1 MDTSIVS
8 ALGAGS
14 GIDTVALVKQL
25 VEIERAPQQ
34 QRLDSKKE
42 TLDAQISAYGTL
54 KSSLSEFQGLLEPLS
69 NNDTFNA
76 RSVSFPETDVV
87 TPNSLGTNAQ
97 VGSYQLEVI
106 EVAQAQSLAINTT
119 YASKDSAIGVS
130 GSLTISLG
138 TWTYDNTDPN
148 NPLPQSFAENETQ
161 LAFDVEVTTDDSLQ
175 DIADKIN
182 AADSE
187 VQASVLL
194 VDGNYQL
201 MISAP
206 SGENNALQITSDDA
220 TKDTAGLSS
229 FEFNAAYYAGVTETQ
244 QGQDAHLKLNGLN
257 VYRDTNEVD
266 DVMQGLSFSINKAS
280 PGEKFTF
287 SISGDKNT
295 AETAIRNF
303 IDGYNSLYTTMKSL
317 TGVSTDAET
326 NVASR
331 GELASDGTA
340 KNLLARIRSMISEAV
355 PGVSE
360 FNALTNVGIR
370 TKLDGTLEIDTED
383 FNAAIKDNFDQ
394 VAAIFAP
401 QTSST
406 SSGVDV
412 VIGSYA
418 SKTVAGTYSGSVTT
432 APSKGSVVSDAVFAA
447 FDTIAPAGDYTFAVT
462 VDGTTSE
469 ALTLSG
475 NFTTAEEFRAE
486 LQSLINN
493 DTSIAAA
500 KTFVDVVI
508 DNNQIQIQSRQY
520 GSTSKVAITNA
531 GTEFASATGLSS
543 VSTSTVGVDA
553 AGTING
559 AAAFG
564 SGEVLLPQIDSDP
577 YGLNLTVSEGMSGD
591 FSFTFS
597 RGFAGE
603 LSLLID
609 SFLSTTG
616 VIKSREDS
624 INSQLGSIVDD
635 QESLDRKMTIKSDRL
650 TQQYLAM
657 EQIIASFNTTADS
670 LTGLVDRL
678 PFTYKK

>member
-8 ALGAGS
+8 ALGFGS
-14 GIDTVALVKQL
+14 GIDTVSLVNQL
-25 VEIERAPQQ
+25 IDVERAPQQ

-42 TLDAQISAYGTL
+42 TLDAQISAYGAL
-54 KSSLSEFQGLLEPLS
+54 KSSLSEFQGLLEPLA
-69 NNDTFNA
+69 NNDTFNSRA
-76 RSVSFPETDVV
+76 VSFPETDVV
-87 TPNSLGTNAQ
+87 TPNSLGTDAQ

-106 EVAQAQSLAINTT
+106 EVAQAQSLAIGTT
-119 YASKDSAIGVS
+119 AADKKSALNVS
-130 GSLTISLG
+130 GNLTISLG
-138 TWTYDNTDPN
+138 TWTYAAGEP
-148 NPLPQSFAENETQ
+148 SAFAENESQTSI
-161 LAFDVEVTTDDSLQ
+161 DVAITTDDSLQ

-182 AADSE
+182 EADSD

-220 TKDTAGLSS
+220 SKDAEGLSG
-229 FEFNAAYYAGVTETQ
+229 FEFNAAYSAGVTETQ
-244 QGQDAHLKLNGLN
+244 QGQDAHLKLNGLD
-257 VYRDTNEVD
+257 VYRDSNEID

-287 SISGDKNT
+287 SISEEKDT

-317 TGVSTDAET
+317 TGVTTDAET
-326 NVASR
+326 NLTSQ
-331 GELASDGTA
+331 GELATDGTA
-340 KNLLARIRSMISEAV
+340 KNLLARIRSMISDAV

-370 TKLDGTLEIDTED
+370 TTLDGTLEIDSED
-383 FNAAIKDNFDQ
+383 FDAAMKDQFDK
-394 VAAIFAP
+394 VASIFAP

-418 SKTVAGTYSGSVTT
+418 SKTVSGTYSGSVTT
-432 APSKGSVVSDAVFAA
+432 SPAKGSVLSDQDFSA
-447 FDTIAPAGDYTFAVT
+447 FNTTTPGGDFSFAVT
-462 VDGTTSE
+462 VDGVTSE
-469 ALTLSG
+469 SLTLAG
-475 NFTTAEEFRAE
+475 TFNTAEELRAE

-493 DTSIAAA
+493 DDSISGANA
-500 KTFVDVVI
+500 FVDVVL
-508 DNNQIQIQSRQY
+508 DGDKIQLQSRQY
-520 GSTSKVAITNA
+520 GSTSKVEFDAA
-531 GTEFASATGLSS
+531 GTEFASATGLSDAS
-543 VSTSTVGVDA
+543 ISTAGVDA
-553 AGTING
+553 TGTING
-559 AAAFG
+559 EAAFG
-564 SGEVLLPQIDSDP
+564 SGEVLLPAIDTDP
-577 YGLNLTVSEGMSGD
+577 YGLNLTVQEGTTGG

-609 SFLSTTG
+609 SFLSSSG

-624 INSQLGSIVDD
+624 INNQLDGIVDD
-635 QESLDRKMTIKSDRL
+635 QESLDRKMSIKSELL

-657 EQIIASFNTTADS
+657 EQIIASFSSTADS
-670 LTGLVDRL
+670 LTGLTDRL
-678 PFTYKK
+678 PFTYSS

>member
-54 KSSLSEFQGLLEPLS
+54 KSSLSAFQEILKPLS
-69 NNDTFNA
+69 SNDTFSA

-106 EVAQAQSLAINTT
+106 DVAQAQSLAINTT
-119 YASKDSAIGVS
+119 YANKDSAIGVS

-161 LAFDVEVTTDDSLQ
+161 LAFDVEVTSDDSLQ

-182 AADSE
+182 ADKSD

-206 SGENNALQITSDDA
+206 SGKDNALQITADDPSL
-220 TKDTAGLSS
+220 DL
-229 FEFNAAYYAGVTETQ
+229 FNFNATNYANVSETQ

-287 SISGDKNT
+287 SISDDKNT

-447 FDTIAPAGDYTFAVT
+447 FDTTAPAGDYTFAVT

-475 NFTTAEEFRAE
+475 SFTTVEEFRAE

-493 DTSIAAA
+493 DASISAGKA
-500 KTFVDVVI
+500 FVDVVI

-520 GSTSKVAITNA
+520 GSTSKVAIDSA
-531 GTEFASATGLSS
+531 GTEFTSATGLSS
-543 VSTSTVGVDA
+543 ASVSTIGVDA

-657 EQIIASFNTTADS
+657 EQIIASFNATADS
-670 LTGLVDRL
+670 LTGLTDRL